1 MASLITK
8 DTWKKGFADGLKTSV
23 TLLKVI
29 LPVFAL
35 IKVLEH
41 TPVIGWIS
49 QAFDPLMRFVGLP
62 GEAALAVVT
71 GMLFNFYAA
80 LGIIFALGL
89 SAWQITIIA
98 VILSCCHEL
107 VLETAIIKKTGI
119 SAWPI
124 VGLRLFAAF
133 TAGAVMNLVGNLVP
147 KLG

>member
-1 MASLITK
+1 MITT
-8 DTWKKGFADGLKTSV
+8 DTWKRGLTDGLKTAI
-23 TLLKVI
+23 TLLKVA
-29 LPVFAL
+29 LPVFAV

-80 LGIIFALGL
+80 LGIIIALGL
-89 SAWQITIIA
+89 SAWQITIMA

-124 VGLRLFAAF
+124 LSIRLFTAF
-133 TAGAVMNLVGNLVP
+133 AAGALLNLVGNIV
-147 KLG
+147 

>member
-1 MASLITK
+1 MITK
-8 DTWKKGFADGLKTSV
+8 DTWKRGLTDGLKTSL
-23 TLLKVI
+23 TLLKVV
-29 LPVFAL
+29 LPVFAV

-49 QAFDPLMRFVGLP
+49 QVFDPLMRFVGLP

-80 LGIIFALGL
+80 LGIILALGL
-89 SAWQITIIA
+89 SAWQLTIMA

-124 VGLRLFAAF
+124 LGIRLFTAF
-133 TAGAVMNLVGNLVP
+133 AAGAVMNLIGNVMPSLS
-147 KLG
+147 

>member
-1 MASLITK
+1 MITK
-8 DTWKKGFADGLKTSV
+8 KTWQKGLTDGVTTAL
-23 TLLKVI
+23 TLLKVA
-29 LPVFAL
+29 LPVFAV

-80 LGIIFALGL
+80 LGIILALGL
-89 SAWQITIIA
+89 SAWQITIMA
-98 VILSCCHEL
+98 VMLSCCHEL

-124 VGLRLFAAF
+124 LSIRLFTAF
-133 TAGAVMNLVGNLVP
+133 AAGALLNLVGNLMP
-147 KLG
+147 S

>member
-1 MASLITK
+1 VITK
-8 DTWKKGFADGLKTSV
+8 DTWKKGFTDGLKTSI

-29 LPVFAL
+29 LPVFAI

-49 QAFDPLMRFVGLP
+49 QAFDLLMRFVGLP

-89 SAWQITIIA
+89 SAWQITIMA

-119 SAWPI
+119 PAWPI
-124 VGLRLFAAF
+124 VGIRLLAAF

-147 KLG
+147 QLG